1 MRDLRSLDLA
11 VSRFPA
17 EFLSQLD
24 SLGELRRIDLSR
36 TAAGPVL
43 SMDAKWLSRIESLH
57 LRNAK
62 LTGEELQGLSKR
74 VPALR
79 ILDLSGNLLSSD
91 AVSPLAECV
100 TLEELSLARTE
111 VSAEALPALAKLPA
125 LRRLDLGGPT
135 SARPM

>member
-1 MRDLRSLDLA
+1 
-11 VSRFPA
+11 
-17 EFLSQLD
+17 
-24 SLGELRRIDLSR
+24 
-36 TAAGPVL
+36 
-43 SMDAKWLSRIESLH
+43 MDAKWLSRIESLH